1 VKALLK
7 RLRYAQPA
15 NRIVTAALRGL
26 FRLLGRPVP
35 EPIVAHL
42 HRVGEIG
49 LRAEGIGEI
58 TVYSRADD
66 FTPNQAWWRG
76 LESAE
81 PDALLFARL
90 ARDAATV
97 IDVGAYIGVYSLLA
111 ARANPAARVIA
122 FEPFP
127 RSRERLLRNIELSA
141 VGNVEVRPA
150 AAGAEAGEATFH
162 HAETAG
168 LPSSAGL
175 SPLLLEDGAGGLA
188 ELTVPVETIDGLL
201 AAREI
206 ETLDLLKLDTEGT
219 EPEVLSGALGAIE
232 RFRPAIICEIL
243 RRTGVA
249 GPVEEILTPFGY
261 RFFHLAAGGPVPMT
275 RIEPE
280 PGAAMALN
288 YLMLPEPRQPSGP
301 VP

>member
-1 VKALLK
+1 MARVKDLLK

-15 NRIVTAALRGL
+15 NRIVTGALRGL

-35 EPIVAHL
+35 EAIVAHL
-42 HRVGEIG
+42 HRVGEVE
-49 LRAEGIGEI
+49 LRAEGIGAI
-58 TVYSRADD
+58 TVFSRADD

-76 LESAE
+76 FESAE
-81 PDALLFARL
+81 PDALLFGRL

-97 IDVGAYIGVYSLLA
+97 VDVGAYIGVYSLLA

-127 RSRERLLRNIELSA
+127 RSRERLLRNIELSG
-141 VGNVEVRPA
+141 VGNVEVRAA
-150 AAGAEAGEATFH
+150 AAGAEAGEAIFH
-162 HAETAG
+162 HAVTTG

-175 SPLLLEDGAGGLA
+175 SPVLLEDGAGGLA

-201 AAREI
+201 AAQEL

-219 EPEVLSGALGAIE
+219 EPEVLSGALGAIG

-249 GPVEEILTPFGY
+249 GPVEEILAPLGY
-261 RFFHLAAGGPVPMT
+261 RFFHLAAEGPVPMA

-280 PGAAMALN
+280 PGAPMALN
-288 YLMLPEPRQPSGP
+288 YLMLPDPR
-301 VP
+301 